1 MENEELRSRNLTLK
15 TGSNQSLIIQ
25 EKILETGSRPNTLPS
40 NGQRNG
46 YPTLKTSTDHRARF
60 LTESN
65 PSLGWLGAHRH
76 HSVGEDLF
84 RPELLF

>member
-40 NGQRNG
+40 NGQRQTDLLAWLDPWG
-46 YPTLKTSTDHRARF
+46 ESTPTSCFFYLLVTIS
-60 LTESN
+60 
-65 PSLGWLGAHRH
+65 
-76 HSVGEDLF
+76 SVSELD
-84 RPELLF
+84 PEMSSFYEVSQ